1 MSFIFPSMQQET
13 ITPNCLESVSTA
25 VETDNMSDTSDYVPT
40 SPTYGPNTPTCS
52 EMNVCYCF
60 LSDAGHAPPARTS
73 FSSPTSPRYSPGN
86 GTDDTGITYVQD
98 LDHTIHCLNFFNRL
112 STSNLEL
119 LASKI
124 TKLLEMSEQPI
135 EQGKTI

>member
-25 VETDNMSDTSDYVPT
+25 VETDSTAFYMSDTSDYVPT

-52 EMNVCYCF
+52 EMNVCYCC
-60 LSDAGHAPPARTS
+60 LSDAGHAPRAR
-73 FSSPTSPRYSPGN
+73 SPTCPSYTPGN
-86 GTDDTGITYVQD
+86 PEDDTGITFIQD
-98 LDHTIHCLNFFNRL
+98 LDGTIHCLNFFNRL
-112 STSNLEL
+112 TTSDLES

-124 TKLLEMSEQPI
+124 TKLLEMSEQ
-135 EQGKTI
+135 GKTI